1 MADPEQDTAAIARGI
16 AWQIAASHRLRAKFL
31 ENANEAVAEAVPGK
45 RPFGLTVHPETKK
58 LREQVLAAIPDIM
71 GRGEAASSA
80 HAEAVMRQFFQA
92 AIRNPELS
100 FMSILGLSI
109 LTFVVGVALVVT
121 GIVTAFVGDDNTRNT
136 IIASVFGGGGVVSAL
151 GSVYT
156 LARRGVSI
164 ANADHAQIRL
174 ILSGFATEL
183 GHLRALPLKNLKQ
196 VEEVNGRIRDAMTHA
211 VDVIQTRVK
220 VEPTSGEPTPAG
232 QPGAPSGQK
241 QGESE
246 GPS

>member
-1 MADPEQDTAAIARGI
+1 MADPEQDTAAIA
-16 AWQIAASHRLRAKFL
+16 WQIATSPRLRAKYF
-31 ENANEAVAEAVPGK
+31 ENPNKALAEAVPGK
-45 RPFGLTVHPETKK
+45 WPFGLAVHPETKK
-58 LREQVLAAIPDIM
+58 LREQVLAAIPGIM
-71 GRGEAASSA
+71 GKGEAASSA
-80 HAEAVMRQFFQA
+80 HAEAVMRQFFQE

-109 LTFVVGVALVVT
+109 LTFVVGVALIVT

-136 IIASVFGGGGVVSAL
+136 IIAIVFGGGGVLSAL

-164 ANADHAQIRL
+164 ANANHAQIRL
-174 ILSGFATEL
+174 ILSGYATEL
-183 GHLRALPLKNLKQ
+183 GHLRAYPLKNLEQ
-196 VEEVNGRIRDAMTHA
+196 VKEVNDRIREAMTHA

-220 VEPTSGEPTPAG
+220 VEPTSGEPTPTG

-246 GPS
+246 GHS